1 MKIDPKKLK
10 RQNQVIDKWLKN
22 KACGT
27 LQATTGFGKTFVA
40 LMCIQRMNERKPERT
55 TMVVVP
61 TQYLKSQ
68 WEEQILNLSLENVD
82 VIVINTAIKSQRQY
96 DLLVLDEI
104 HNYGSNEFIKIF
116 ENTQYKFILGLTA
129 TIDRSDNR
137 DALIRTYC
145 PVIDTVDIVE
155 ALENGYVSNFKVFNL
170 GIELN
175 KEDRKAYDSM
185 NKDFHFNFSQF
196 NHDFNTAMACLS
208 KPDYRNSYARTTG
221 RDPAELAV
229 YAINFSRN
237 MQKRKKFLYFAS
249 SKMEAVLE
257 LLQEFSDKKAITFS
271 EGVDFAKGLHQ
282 RMPQFSVDYHSKMPK
297 GVKARNLELF
307 NKESSDVHVIHT
319 AKALDEGFD
328 VKGIDL
334 AIISSGTS
342 STRQDLQR
350 TGRAIRYQE
359 GKTAVIINIY
369 IKDTQDERWLRA
381 RQKKSTNIIHVNSI
395 QEIKDNLSQREIS
408 ADGNSDPAGSGR
420 YDLFANGK

>member
-22 KACGT
+22 KGCGT

-40 LMCIQRMNERKPERT
+40 LITIKKMNERKPERT
-55 TMVVVP
+55 TLVVVP
-61 TQYLKSQ
+61 TQYLKTQ
-68 WEEQILNLSLENVD
+68 WETQVEEQGLLNVTVLV
-82 VIVINTAIKSQRQY
+82 VNTAIKADRTY

-104 HNYGSNEFIKIF
+104 HNYASNEFIKIF
-116 ENTQYKFILGLTA
+116 ERTKYKFILGLTA
-129 TIDRSDNR
+129 TLDRRDDR
-137 DALIRTYC
+137 DALVRTYC

-170 GIELN
+170 GMEMN
-175 KEDRKAYDSM
+175 KEDKEAYEKL
-185 NKDFHFNFSQF
+185 NKDFHFNFAQF
-196 NHDFNTAMACLS
+196 NHDFNTAMSCLS
-208 KPDYRNSYARTTG
+208 NKSFRESLARQTG
-221 RDPAELAV
+221 RDPNELFM
-229 YAINFSRN
+229 YAINFNRN

-249 SKMEAVLE
+249 SKKQVVLDI
-257 LLQEFSDKKAITFS
+257 LDEFSDKKAITFS
-271 EGVDFAKGLHQ
+271 EGVDFAKELNAA
-282 RMPQFSVDYHSKMPK
+282 MPQYSVDYHSKMPK
-297 GVKARNLELF
+297 GIKTRNLELF
-307 NKESSDVHVIHT
+307 NDDRSDVHVIHT
-319 AKALDEGFD
+319 ARALDEGFD

-359 GKTAVIINIY
+359 GKTAVIINVY

-395 QEIKDNLSQREIS
+395 EEIKAHLSQREIPT
-408 ADGNSDPAGSGR
+408 DGDSDPASTGR
-420 YDLFANGK
+420 YNLFGHK